1 MTRTWGQ
8 VPVSHICDETGM
20 KQVPVPVFDVNL
32 NKISVSKLAIIV
44 FNAYIC
50 RKFSNSRVKMVLE
63 IRLSNF
69 FSINEEVVLDMQAA
83 SLQTKESKDLLG
95 NTFVCNDERILKTVA
110 IYGANA
116 SGKSN
121 VIKAIRACVQMI
133 FESHNYN
140 ENTVFSFT
148 PFKFGGVGKPSK
160 FYIRFM
166 IEGVEYEYSFT
177 LTNTEII
184 TEELYFYPMGRKKLV
199 FARDERKGPDKKEIY
214 EFRTAIRRPMDVAAN
229 TSKKTLFVSRASQM
243 DREVAKDVFRY
254 FNERFIL
261 NYLGYNSYSIESLLN
276 SNKDLILKV
285 LKIADSDIVDI
296 RSQHELRP
304 LTTAV
309 FDSQSNQLI
318 SRDDIQKPQLK
329 ITTFHK
335 NNPEVPFDF
344 YSEESTGT
352 QEFFHMML
360 TILNIIRDNKVLL
373 IDEISSGLHVK
384 LVEYILNLF
393 HQSESAQLIF
403 STHNTN
409 LLNMKKI
416 RKDQV
421 YFVNKRDDGSSDLYS
436 LFDYK
441 DFRET
446 MDAEKAYLQGRFD
459 AIPYIDE
466 SSDNLNELS

>member
-1 MTRTWGQ
+1 LQ
-8 VPVSHICDETGM
+8 KIC
-20 KQVPVPVFDVNL
+20 KFD
-32 NKISVSKLAIIV
+32 II
-44 FNAYIC
+44 
-50 RKFSNSRVKMVLE
+50 MVLQ

-83 SLQTKESKDLLG
+83 SLQTRESKELLG
-95 NTFVCNDERILKTVA
+95 NTFVCNDERLLKTVA

-121 VIKAIRACVQMI
+121 IIKAIRACVQMI

-140 ENTVFSFT
+140 ENTVFAFT
-148 PFKFGGVGKPSK
+148 PFKFGGVGKPSR
-160 FYIRFM
+160 FYIRFL

-177 LTNTEII
+177 LTKTEII
-184 TEELYFYPMGRKKLV
+184 TEELYYYPVGRKKLV
-199 FARDERKGPDKKEIY
+199 FTRDERKGPDKKDIY
-214 EFRTAIRRPMDVAAN
+214 EFRSAIRRPMDVAGN

-243 DREVAKDVFRY
+243 DRDVAKDVFRY

-261 NYLGYNSYSIESLLN
+261 NYFGYNSYSIESLLN
-276 SNKDLILKV
+276 DNKDLILKV
-285 LKIADSDIVDI
+285 LKAADSDIVDI
-296 RSQHELRP
+296 RSQHELRS

-309 FDSQSNQLI
+309 FDPLSNQLL

-329 ITTFHK
+329 ITTFHR

-344 YSEESTGT
+344 YSEESSGT

-360 TILNIIRDNKVLL
+360 TILNIIKGNKVLL
-373 IDEISSGLHVK
+373 IDEISMGLHVN

-409 LLNMKKI
+409 LLNMRKL

-436 LFDYK
+436 LFDFK
-441 DFRET
+441 DFREN

-466 SSDNLNELS
+466 SYNTLTRLG

>member
-1 MTRTWGQ
+1 
-8 VPVSHICDETGM
+8 
-20 KQVPVPVFDVNL
+20 
-32 NKISVSKLAIIV
+32 
-44 FNAYIC
+44 
-50 RKFSNSRVKMVLE
+50 MVLE

-83 SLQTKESKDLLG
+83 NLQTKESKELLG

-140 ENTVFSFT
+140 ENTVFAFI

-184 TEELYFYPMGRKKLV
+184 TEELYFYPMGRRKLV

-285 LKIADSDIVDI
+285 LKIADSDIIDI
-296 RSQHELRP
+296 RSQHELGE
-304 LTTAV
+304 
-309 FDSQSNQLI
+309 D
-318 SRDDIQKPQLK
+318 K
-329 ITTFHK
+329 ITTFHR

-344 YSEESTGT
+344 YSEESSGT

-360 TILNIIRDNKVLL
+360 TILNIIKGNKVLL

-421 YFVNKRDDGSSDLYS
+421 YFVNKRADGSSDLYS

-466 SSDNLNELS
+466 SSDNLNELI

>member
-1 MTRTWGQ
+1 
-8 VPVSHICDETGM
+8 
-20 KQVPVPVFDVNL
+20 
-32 NKISVSKLAIIV
+32 
-44 FNAYIC
+44 
-50 RKFSNSRVKMVLE
+50 MVLE
-63 IRLSNF
+63 IRLGNF
-69 FSINEEVVLDMQAA
+69 FSINEEVVLDMKAA
-83 SLQTKESKDLLG
+83 NLQTKESKDLLG
-95 NTFVCNDERILKTVA
+95 NTFVRNGERLLKTVA

-121 VIKAIRACVQMI
+121 IIKAIRACVQMV

-140 ENTVFSFT
+140 ENTIFAFT
-148 PFKFGGVGKPSK
+148 PFKFGGIGKPSH

-166 IEGVEYEYSFT
+166 IGDVEYEYSFS

-184 TEELYFYPMGRKKLV
+184 TEDLYYYPNGRKKLV
-199 FARDERKGPDKKEIY
+199 FARDERRGPDKKNIY
-214 EFRTAIRRPMDVAAN
+214 EFRSVIRRPLDVAAN
-229 TSKKTLFVSRASQM
+229 TSNKTLFVSRASQM
-243 DREVAKDVFRY
+243 DRDVAKDVFRY

-261 NYLGYNSYSIESLLN
+261 NYLGYNSYSIASLLN
-276 SNKDLILKV
+276 SNKDIILKV
-285 LKIADSDIVDI
+285 LKAADSDIIDI
-296 RSQHELRP
+296 QSQHELKS

-309 FDSQSNQLI
+309 FDSQSNRLL

-329 ITTFHK
+329 ITTFHR
-335 NNPEVPFDF
+335 NNPEVAFDF
-344 YSEESTGT
+344 YTEESSGT

-360 TILNIIRDNKVLL
+360 TILNIIKNNKVLL
-373 IDEISSGLHVK
+373 IDEISMGLHVN

-393 HQSESAQLIF
+393 HQSESAQMIF

-409 LLNMKKI
+409 LLNMKKL

-441 DFRET
+441 DFREN

-466 SSDNLNELS
+466 SSNALM

>member
-1 MTRTWGQ
+1 MQ
-8 VPVSHICDETGM
+8 NNC
-20 KQVPVPVFDVNL
+20 
-32 NKISVSKLAIIV
+32 
-44 FNAYIC
+44 
-50 RKFSNSRVKMVLE
+50 KFSTKMVLQ

-83 SLQTKESKDLLG
+83 SLQTRESKDLLG
-95 NTFVCNDERILKTVA
+95 NTFVCNDERLLKTVA

-121 VIKAIRACVQMI
+121 IIKAIRACVQMI

-140 ENTVFSFT
+140 ENTVFAFT
-148 PFKFGGVGKPSK
+148 PFKFGGVGKPSR
-160 FYIRFM
+160 FYIRFL
-166 IEGVEYEYSFT
+166 IDGVEYEYSFT
-177 LTNTEII
+177 LTKTEII
-184 TEELYFYPMGRKKLV
+184 TEELYYYPNGRKKLV
-199 FARDERKGPDKKEIY
+199 FTRDERKGPDKKDVY
-214 EFRTAIRRPMDVAAN
+214 EFRSAIRRPMDVAGN
-229 TSKKTLFVSRASQM
+229 TSKKTLFISRASQM
-243 DREVAKDVFRY
+243 DRDVAKDVFRY

-261 NYLGYNSYSIESLLN
+261 NYFGYNSYSIESLLN
-276 SNKDLILKV
+276 ENKDLILKV
-285 LKIADSDIVDI
+285 LKAADSDIIDI
-296 RSQHELRP
+296 RSQHELRS

-309 FDSQSNQLI
+309 FDPLSNQLL

-329 ITTFHK
+329 ITTFHR

-344 YSEESTGT
+344 YSEESSGT

-360 TILNIIRDNKVLL
+360 TILNIIKGNKVLL
-373 IDEISSGLHVK
+373 IDEISMGLHVN

-409 LLNMKKI
+409 LLNMRKL

-436 LFDYK
+436 LFDFK
-441 DFRET
+441 DFREN

-466 SSDNLNELS
+466 SYNTLTRLG

>member
-1 MTRTWGQ
+1 
-8 VPVSHICDETGM
+8 M

-83 SLQTKESKDLLG
+83 NLQTKESKELLG

-140 ENTVFSFT
+140 ENTVFAFI

-184 TEELYFYPMGRKKLV
+184 TEELYFYPMGRRKLV

-285 LKIADSDIVDI
+285 LKIADSDIIDI
-296 RSQHELRP
+296 RSQHELGE
-304 LTTAV
+304 V
-309 FDSQSNQLI
+309 
-318 SRDDIQKPQLK
+318 K
-329 ITTFHK
+329 ITTFHR

-344 YSEESTGT
+344 YSEESSGT

-360 TILNIIRDNKVLL
+360 TILNIIRGNKVLL

-421 YFVNKRDDGSSDLYS
+421 YFVNKRADGSSDLYS

-466 SSDNLNELS
+466 SSDNLNELI

>member
-1 MTRTWGQ
+1 
-8 VPVSHICDETGM
+8 
-20 KQVPVPVFDVNL
+20 
-32 NKISVSKLAIIV
+32 
-44 FNAYIC
+44 
-50 RKFSNSRVKMVLE
+50 MVLE
-63 IRLSNF
+63 IRLRNF
-69 FSINEEVVLDMQAA
+69 FSINEEVVLDMKAA
-83 SLQTKESKDLLG
+83 NLQTKESKDLLG
-95 NTFVCNDERILKTVA
+95 NTFVRNGERLLKTVA

-121 VIKAIRACVQMI
+121 IIKAIRACVQMI

-140 ENTVFSFT
+140 ENTTFAFT
-148 PFKFGGVGKPSK
+148 PFMFGGIGKPSH

-166 IEGVEYEYSFT
+166 IGDVEYEYSFS

-184 TEELYFYPMGRKKLV
+184 TEELYYYPKGRKSLV
-199 FARDERKGPDKKEIY
+199 FARDERKGPDKKNIY
-214 EFRTAIRRPMDVAAN
+214 EFRSVIRRPLDVAAN
-229 TSKKTLFVSRASQM
+229 TSNKTLFVSRASQM
-243 DREVAKDVFRY
+243 DRDVAKDVFRY

-261 NYLGYNSYSIESLLN
+261 NYYGYNSYSIESLLN
-276 SNKDLILKV
+276 SNKDIILKV
-285 LKIADSDIVDI
+285 LKAADSDIIDI
-296 RSQHELRP
+296 QSQHELKT

-309 FDSQSNQLI
+309 FDSQSNRLL

-329 ITTFHK
+329 ITTFHR
-335 NNPEVPFDF
+335 NNPEVAFDF
-344 YSEESTGT
+344 YSEESSGT

-360 TILNIIRDNKVLL
+360 TILNIIRNNKILL
-373 IDEISSGLHVK
+373 VDEISMGLHVN
-384 LVEYILNLF
+384 LVEYILILF

-409 LLNMKKI
+409 LLNMKKL

-441 DFRET
+441 DFREN

-466 SSDNLNELS
+466 SSSALM

>member
-1 MTRTWGQ
+1 
-8 VPVSHICDETGM
+8 
-20 KQVPVPVFDVNL
+20 
-32 NKISVSKLAIIV
+32 
-44 FNAYIC
+44 
-50 RKFSNSRVKMVLE
+50 MVLQ

-83 SLQTKESKDLLG
+83 SLQTRESKDLLG
-95 NTFVCNDERILKTVA
+95 NTFVCNDERLLKTVA

-121 VIKAIRACVQMI
+121 IIKAIRACVQMI

-140 ENTVFSFT
+140 ENTMFAFT
-148 PFKFGGVGKPSK
+148 PFKFGGVGKPSR
-160 FYIRFM
+160 FYIRFL
-166 IEGVEYEYSFT
+166 IDGVEYEYSFT
-177 LTNTEII
+177 LTKTEII
-184 TEELYFYPMGRKKLV
+184 TEELYYYPIGRKKLV
-199 FARDERKGPDKKEIY
+199 FARDERKGPDKKDIY
-214 EFRTAIRRPMDVAAN
+214 EFRSAIRRPMDVAGN

-243 DREVAKDVFRY
+243 DRDVAKDVFRY

-261 NYLGYNSYSIESLLN
+261 NYFGYNSYSIESLLN
-276 SNKDLILKV
+276 ENKDLILKV
-285 LKIADSDIVDI
+285 LKAADSDIIDI
-296 RSQHELRP
+296 RSQHELRS

-309 FDSQSNQLI
+309 FDPLSNQLL

-329 ITTFHK
+329 ITTFHR

-344 YSEESTGT
+344 YSEESSGT

-360 TILNIIRDNKVLL
+360 TILNIIKGNKVLL
-373 IDEISSGLHVK
+373 IDEISMGLHVN

-409 LLNMKKI
+409 LLNMRKL

-436 LFDYK
+436 LFDFK
-441 DFRET
+441 DFREN

-466 SSDNLNELS
+466 SSTNLKRLG

>member
-1 MTRTWGQ
+1 MQ
-8 VPVSHICDETGM
+8 NNC
-20 KQVPVPVFDVNL
+20 
-32 NKISVSKLAIIV
+32 
-44 FNAYIC
+44 
-50 RKFSNSRVKMVLE
+50 KFSTKMVLQ

-83 SLQTKESKDLLG
+83 SLQTRESKDLLG
-95 NTFVCNDERILKTVA
+95 NTFVCNDERLLKTVA

-121 VIKAIRACVQMI
+121 IIKAIRACVQMI

-140 ENTVFSFT
+140 ENTMFAFT
-148 PFKFGGVGKPSK
+148 PFKFGGVGKPSR
-160 FYIRFM
+160 FYIRFL
-166 IEGVEYEYSFT
+166 IDGVEYEYSFT
-177 LTNTEII
+177 LTKTEII
-184 TEELYFYPMGRKKLV
+184 TEELYYYPVGRKKLV
-199 FARDERKGPDKKEIY
+199 FARDERKGPDKKDIY
-214 EFRTAIRRPMDVAAN
+214 EFRSAIRRPMDVAGN

-243 DREVAKDVFRY
+243 DRDVAKDVFRY

-261 NYLGYNSYSIESLLN
+261 NYFGYNSYSIESLLN
-276 SNKDLILKV
+276 ENKDLILKV
-285 LKIADSDIVDI
+285 LKAADSDIIDI
-296 RSQHELRP
+296 RSQHELRS

-309 FDSQSNQLI
+309 FDPLSNQLL

-329 ITTFHK
+329 ITTFHR

-344 YSEESTGT
+344 YSEESSGT

-360 TILNIIRDNKVLL
+360 TILNIIKGNKVLL
-373 IDEISSGLHVK
+373 IDEISMGLHVN

-409 LLNMKKI
+409 LLNMRKL

-436 LFDYK
+436 LFDFK
-441 DFRET
+441 DFREN

-466 SSDNLNELS
+466 SYNTLTRLG

>member
-1 MTRTWGQ
+1 
-8 VPVSHICDETGM
+8 
-20 KQVPVPVFDVNL
+20 
-32 NKISVSKLAIIV
+32 
-44 FNAYIC
+44 
-50 RKFSNSRVKMVLE
+50 MVLE

-229 TSKKTLFVSRASQM
+229 TSKKTLSVSRASQM

-344 YSEESTGT
+344 YSEESSGT

-360 TILNIIRDNKVLL
+360 TILNIIRNNKVLL

>member
-1 MTRTWGQ
+1 
-8 VPVSHICDETGM
+8 
-20 KQVPVPVFDVNL
+20 
-32 NKISVSKLAIIV
+32 
-44 FNAYIC
+44 
-50 RKFSNSRVKMVLE
+50 MVLE
-63 IRLSNF
+63 IRLRNF
-69 FSINEEVVLDMQAA
+69 FSIYEEVVLDMKAA
-83 SLQTKESKDLLG
+83 NLQTKESKDLLG
-95 NTFVCNDERILKTVA
+95 NTFVRNGERLLKTVA

-121 VIKAIRACVQMI
+121 IIKAIRACVQMI

-140 ENTVFSFT
+140 ENTTFAFT
-148 PFKFGGVGKPSK
+148 PFKFGGIGKPSL

-166 IEGVEYEYSFT
+166 IGDVEYEYSFS

-184 TEELYFYPMGRKKLV
+184 TEELYYYPKGRKSLV
-199 FARDERKGPDKKEIY
+199 FARDERKGPDKKNIY
-214 EFRTAIRRPMDVAAN
+214 EFRSVIRRPLDVAAN
-229 TSKKTLFVSRASQM
+229 TSNKTLFVSRASQM
-243 DREVAKDVFRY
+243 DRDVAKDVFRY

-261 NYLGYNSYSIESLLN
+261 NYYGYNSYSIESLLN
-276 SNKDLILKV
+276 SNKDIILKV
-285 LKIADSDIVDI
+285 LKAADSDIIDI
-296 RSQHELRP
+296 QSQHELKT

-309 FDSQSNQLI
+309 FDSQSNRLL

-329 ITTFHK
+329 ITTFHR
-335 NNPEVPFDF
+335 NNPEVAFDF
-344 YSEESTGT
+344 YSEESSGT

-360 TILNIIRDNKVLL
+360 TILNIIRNNKILL
-373 IDEISSGLHVK
+373 VDEISMGLHVN
-384 LVEYILNLF
+384 LVEYILILF

-409 LLNMKKI
+409 LLNMKKL

-441 DFRET
+441 DFREN

-466 SSDNLNELS
+466 SSSALM

>member
-1 MTRTWGQ
+1 
-8 VPVSHICDETGM
+8 
-20 KQVPVPVFDVNL
+20 
-32 NKISVSKLAIIV
+32 
-44 FNAYIC
+44 
-50 RKFSNSRVKMVLE
+50 MVLE

-83 SLQTKESKDLLG
+83 NLQTKESKDLLG

-140 ENTVFSFT
+140 ENTVFAFT

-184 TEELYFYPMGRKKLV
+184 TEELYFYPMGRRKLV

-261 NYLGYNSYSIESLLN
+261 NYLGYNSNSIESLLN
-276 SNKDLILKV
+276 ANKDLILKV

-309 FDSQSNQLI
+309 FDSQSNQLL

-329 ITTFHK
+329 ITTFHR

-344 YSEESTGT
+344 YSEDSSGT

-360 TILNIIRDNKVLL
+360 TILNIIRGNKVLL

>member
-1 MTRTWGQ
+1 
-8 VPVSHICDETGM
+8 
-20 KQVPVPVFDVNL
+20 
-32 NKISVSKLAIIV
+32 
-44 FNAYIC
+44 
-50 RKFSNSRVKMVLE
+50 MVLE

-83 SLQTKESKDLLG
+83 NLQTKESKELLG

-140 ENTVFSFT
+140 ENTVFAFI

-184 TEELYFYPMGRKKLV
+184 TEELYFYPMGRRKLV

-285 LKIADSDIVDI
+285 LKIADSDIIDI
-296 RSQHELRP
+296 RSQHELGE
-304 LTTAV
+304 V
-309 FDSQSNQLI
+309 
-318 SRDDIQKPQLK
+318 K
-329 ITTFHK
+329 ITTFHR

-344 YSEESTGT
+344 YSEESSGT

-360 TILNIIRDNKVLL
+360 TILNIIRGNKVLL

-421 YFVNKRDDGSSDLYS
+421 YFVNKRADGSSDLYS

-459 AIPYIDE
+459 AVPYID
-466 SSDNLNELS
+466 SSVSIIKELLEG